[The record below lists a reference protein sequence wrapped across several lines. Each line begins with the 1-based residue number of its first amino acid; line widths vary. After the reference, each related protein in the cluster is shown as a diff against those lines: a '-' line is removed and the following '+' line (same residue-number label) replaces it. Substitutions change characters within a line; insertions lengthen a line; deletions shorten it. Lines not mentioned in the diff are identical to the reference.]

1 MMATSEAF
9 MHTNA
14 RPPLDLQ
21 ENFVPER
28 QKSVEAK
35 RSRSPRAD
43 CDEPPGWFLS
53 A

>member
-28 QKSVEAK
+28 QKSIEAK
-35 RSRSPRAD
+35 RSGSPWVD
-43 CDEPPGWFLS
+43 CDEPPG
-53 A
+53 